1 MAQTKLVLTFALAQT
16 LMNKRRI
23 INANNDGQQMV
34 FSVVGNGTIIPM
46 LDGDKQ
52 PVLDDAGRPISK
64 RIFNVNA
71 ASGVALSN
79 PAFDK
84 ILFDA
89 VTAEQAGDEEQAND
103 LYREYLNK
111 TQVSFSV
118 PDYKAG
124 FDGITDGDEIKA
136 HVQLITTDKG
146 QILTLDKPVVKA
158 AVAAPMAN
166 ISLEDKLAA
175 FKMSLGT
182 PAPKAA
188 PAGETPAQKKARER
202 REQAELAGKK

>member
-23 INANNDGQQMV
+23 ITAANDGQQMV
-34 FSVVGNGTIIPM
+34 FSVVGSGTIIPM
-46 LDGDKQ
+46 VDAAKQ
-52 PVLDDAGRPISK
+52 PVLNDAGQPITK
-64 RIFNVNA
+64 KIFNVNA
-71 ASGVALSN
+71 ASQVALNN
-79 PAFDK
+79 PTFDQ

-89 VTAEQAGDEEQAND
+89 VTAEQAGEADQAND

-118 PDYKAG
+118 PDYKGA

-188 PAGETPAQKKARER
+188 PANETAAQRKARER
-202 REQAELAGKK
+202 KEKAELAGK